1 MKRHILIYGVIGG
14 ILIAL
19 LQWSEYRFVVIEH
32 SVEIY
37 AGLVA
42 VTFAILGIWL
52 GLKLTGPQRVVVR
65 MRCGAVSVAVL
76 VALQLDG
83 SEQAGEFLAIHRSY
97 GNLDD
102 QCE

>member
-1 MKRHILIYGVIGG
+1 MRRD
-14 ILIAL
+14 
-19 LQWSEYRFVVIEH
+19 SE
-32 SVEIY
+32 
-37 AGLVA
+37 
-42 VTFAILGIWL
+42 
-52 GLKLTGPQRVVVR
+52 GPRRVVVR

-102 QCE
+102 QGK